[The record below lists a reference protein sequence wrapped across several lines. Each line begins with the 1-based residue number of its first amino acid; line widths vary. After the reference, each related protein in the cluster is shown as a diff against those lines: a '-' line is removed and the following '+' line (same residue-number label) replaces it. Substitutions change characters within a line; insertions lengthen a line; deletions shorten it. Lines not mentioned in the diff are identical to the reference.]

1 MNRSNGGG
9 TGARRG
15 GGRGTAAGSGPGVAE
30 GGTRKAPDGTTRPL
44 QGAGGGANLLALRTH
59 NTALVLDL
67 LRTAGAEGI
76 SRLELAERT
85 GLTPQ
90 AVSKITARLR
100 EDGLAAEAGRRAS
113 TGGKPRTVLRLV
125 PEAGHALGVHLDRDE
140 LRAVLV
146 DLKGTVVGERRTPL
160 DLGAG
165 AEAVVAGVAREAEG
179 LVAEVL
185 RPPGGPGSGTARR
198 LPGGRPSGAGH
209 QASDQSGPG
218 DDRRAAGG
226 PFPGAGHLAS
236 DGCARGAGHLASD
249 GSAQDAG
256 HRASDGSVP
265 GAGHGSTGGF
275 VPGAGHQ
282 ASDPSVPGVD
292 RRASDPSVPGTA
304 HQSSVGSAPG
314 VPALP
319 PDGPLA
325 WAPTLLGLGVALPGP
340 LDHVRGVLHRVTG
353 FPEWDGFPL
362 RDALARRLGVPVVV
376 DKDTNAA
383 ALGLTVAGEGGS
395 FAYLHLGTGLGAGL
409 VIGGSVHRG
418 ARTGAGEFGHQV
430 VQLDGPPCTC
440 GARGCIEALCL
451 GAVARGDLAEAARV
465 LGAGAANL
473 AGLLDIDL
481 VLLGGRTVAAAPDA
495 FVHGVGAVL
504 DARARREGGHEG
516 AVPVRIAPGGTRGVA
531 EGAAQLL
538 LAPLFGRGDG

>member
-1 MNRSNGGG
+1 MRGAVG
-9 TGARRG
+9 GARPR
-15 GGRGTAAGSGPGVAE
+15 
-30 GGTRKAPDGTTRPL
+30 APRSPN
-44 QGAGGGANLLALRTH
+44 A
-59 NTALVLDL
+59 ALVLDL

-146 DLKGTVVGERRTPL
+146 DLDGTVLGERRSQL

-165 AEAVVAGVAREAEG
+165 AEAVLEGVAGAVRT
-179 LVAEVL
+179 LVADTL
-185 RPPGGPGSGTARR
+185 RPPGGTP
-198 LPGGRPSGAGH
+198 
-209 QASDQSGPG
+209 
-218 DDRRAAGG
+218 
-226 PFPGAGHLAS
+226 
-236 DGCARGAGHLASD
+236 
-249 GSAQDAG
+249 
-256 HRASDGSVP
+256 
-265 GAGHGSTGGF
+265 
-275 VPGAGHQ
+275 
-282 ASDPSVPGVD
+282 
-292 RRASDPSVPGTA
+292 A
-304 HQSSVGSAPG
+304 H
-314 VPALP
+314 
-319 PDGPLA
+319 
-325 WAPTLLGLGVALPGP
+325 APTLLGLGVALPGP

-362 RDALARRLGVPVVV
+362 RDALVRRLGVPVVV

-383 ALGLTVAGEGGS
+383 ALGLAVGGEGPGGGGS

-409 VIGGSVHRG
+409 VIGGGVHRG

-451 GAVARGDLAEAARV
+451 GAVARGDVTEAARV

-481 VLLGGRTVAAAPDA
+481 VLLGGRTVAAAPEA
-495 FVHGVGAVL
+495 FVGGVGAVL
-504 DARARREGGHEG
+504 DARARREGGHGG
-516 AVPVRIAPGGTRGVA
+516 AVPVRMAPGGVRGVA

-538 LAPLFGRGDG
+538 LAPLFGRGDA

>member
-1 MNRSNGGG
+1 MNRADGEG
-9 TGARRG
+9 TGDGARGGAASG
-15 GGRGTAAGSGPGVAE
+15 GGRAAGGV
-30 GGTRKAPDGTTRPL
+30 RP
-44 QGAGGGANLLALRTH
+44 AAGGANLLALRSH

-67 LRTAGAEGI
+67 LRTAGTEGI

-100 EDGLAAEAGRRAS
+100 AEGLAAEAGRRAS

-125 PEAGHALGVHLDRDE
+125 PEAGHAVGVHLDRDE

-146 DLKGTVVGERRTPL
+146 DLDGTAVGERRYPL

-165 AEAVVAGVAREAEG
+165 APAVLEGVARAAGELA
-179 LVAEVL
+179 ADVL
-185 RPPGGPGSGTARR
+185 RA
-198 LPGGRPSGAGH
+198 PGGRLAG
-209 QASDQSGPG
+209 
-218 DDRRAAGG
+218 
-226 PFPGAGHLAS
+226 
-236 DGCARGAGHLASD
+236 
-249 GSAQDAG
+249 
-256 HRASDGSVP
+256 
-265 GAGHGSTGGF
+265 
-275 VPGAGHQ
+275 
-282 ASDPSVPGVD
+282 
-292 RRASDPSVPGTA
+292 
-304 HQSSVGSAPG
+304 
-314 VPALP
+314 
-319 PDGPLA
+319 
-325 WAPTLLGLGVALPGP
+325 APTLLGLGVALPGP

-362 RDALARRLGVPVVV
+362 RDALTRRLGVPVVV

-383 ALGLTVAGEGGS
+383 ALGLAVGGAGGGGGGS

-409 VIGGSVHRG
+409 VFGGAVHRG
-418 ARTGAGEFGHQV
+418 PRTGAGEFGHQV

-495 FVHGVGAVL
+495 FVRGVGAVL
-504 DARARREGGHEG
+504 DARARREGGHDG
-516 AVPVRIAPGGTRGVA
+516 AVPVRIAPGGVRGVA

-538 LAPLFGRGDG
+538 LAPLFGRGDGG